1 MTDRRDRALRGLDV
15 RGGRGLEI
23 GPLYQPMTRKQD
35 MEVLYVDVQTRERL
49 VEYYS
54 QHPGAPVEDIVE
66 IDFALIDDDGKPQT
80 LAAATAVAA
89 PFDWVLASHVIEHV
103 PDMIGWLADV
113 AAVLADGGML
123 SLIIPDRRLIHAN
136 RAKDPHPS
144 VRAIFDHCYDA
155 ASVDA
160 GAVWDRTSPVP
171 PPRMHPLAY
180 VREML
185 EKSKDPD
192 AHIDCH
198 VWIFSAAEFLEQL
211 ATLAELELLE
221 FSV

>member
-1 MTDRRDRALRGLDV
+1 MTDRRDRALRDLDV

-123 SLIIPDRRLIHAN
+123 SLIIPDRRF
-136 RAKDPHPS
+136 
-144 VRAIFDHCYDA
+144 FDHCYDA